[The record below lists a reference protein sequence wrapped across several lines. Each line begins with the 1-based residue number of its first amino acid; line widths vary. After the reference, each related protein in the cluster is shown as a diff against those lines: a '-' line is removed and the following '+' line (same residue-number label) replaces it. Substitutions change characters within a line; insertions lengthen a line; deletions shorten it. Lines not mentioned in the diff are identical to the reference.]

1 MAWLAGLALLL
12 SVSLT
17 LTASHSVHRL
27 QRVCVTVRQLPCVSL
42 RCLHSLRYIDSFS
55 EAEACLGQQALLDA
69 VAPHSAYESV
79 TQVIAEGVSETPKFD
94 HVVGDR
100 L

>member
-12 SVSLT
+12 SLSLT

-27 QRVCVTVRQLPCVSL
+27 QRVCVTVLQLPCG
-42 RCLHSLRYIDSFS
+42 
-55 EAEACLGQQALLDA
+55 EACLGQQALLDA
-69 VAPHSAYESV
+69 VVPHSAYETV
-79 TQVIAEGVSETPKFD
+79 TQVIVEGVSELAVRYETPKFG
-94 HVVGDR
+94 HIVGDR